1 MLDQKTLDRLWNF
14 EDPELSE
21 QHFRD
26 AISDQKYDADERAE
40 LATQLG
46 RAIGLQGRFEE
57 ADALLDSID
66 GEDEPT
72 IGVRILLERGRVLNS
87 SGHAAM
93 AVPLFEQ
100 AAELG
105 DHLGE
110 EFLAVDALHM
120 LAIADSAHA
129 ETWTRS
135 ALEYASTAHD
145 AFARRWMVAL
155 HNNLGWTLHDSG
167 RLTEA
172 LVEFQLAEQWA
183 ERAGT
188 PAQQQYARAAIEECE
203 QALAGE
209 RIVPLGAKA
218 DPSNPRLEGNLP

>member
-1 MLDQKTLDRLWNF
+1 MLDQKTLDNLWDFDN
-14 EDPELSE
+14 PELSE
-21 QHFRD
+21 QRFREAMAD
-26 AISDQKYDADERAE
+26 EKYDADERAE

-57 ADALLDSID
+57 ADALLDAID
-66 GEDEPT
+66 SEDEPT
-72 IGVRILLERGRVLNS
+72 IGVRIILERGRVLNS
-87 SGHAAM
+87 SGHPQM

-120 LAIADSAHA
+120 LAIADADHA
-129 ETWTRS
+129 ELWTRS
-135 ALEYASTAHD
+135 ALEYASTAYD
-145 AFARRWMVAL
+145 ANTRRWMIAL
-155 HNNLGWTLHDSG
+155 HNNLGWILHRSG

-183 ERAGT
+183 ERVGT
-188 PAQQQYARAAIEECE
+188 PAQQQYAREAIAECE
-203 QALAGE
+203 HALA
-209 RIVPLGAKA
+209 
-218 DPSNPRLEGNLP
+218 S

>member
-1 MLDQKTLDRLWNF
+1 MLDQETLDRLWNF
-14 EDPELSE
+14 EVPGLSE
-21 QHFRD
+21 QRFRD
-26 AISDQKYDADERAE
+26 ALTDPTYNTDEKAE

-46 RAIGLQGRFEE
+46 RAIGLQGRYEE
-57 ADALLDSID
+57 ADALLDSLD

-72 IGVRILLERGRVLNS
+72 VGIRILLERGRVLNS

-110 EFLAVDALHM
+110 EFLTVDALHM
-120 LAIADSAHA
+120 LAIADPAHA
-129 ETWTRS
+129 EAWTRS

-145 AFARRWMVAL
+145 PQTRRWMAGL
-155 HNNLGWTLHDSG
+155 HNNLGWLLHAAG
-167 RLTEA
+167 RFTQA

-183 ERAGT
+183 EQAGT
-188 PAQQQYARAAIEECE
+188 PAQQQHAREAILACE
-203 QALAGE
+203 LAMAS
-209 RIVPLGAKA
+209 PQ
-218 DPSNPRLEGNLP
+218 

>member
-1 MLDQKTLDRLWNF
+1 LLNQATLDHLWDFDN
-14 EDPELSE
+14 PELSE
-21 QHFRD
+21 QRFRD
-26 AISDQKYDADERAE
+26 AMDDQKYDVYEKAE

-66 GEDEPT
+66 GEEEPT
-72 IGVRILLERGRVLNS
+72 IGIRILLERGRILNS

-129 ETWTRS
+129 ELWTRS
-135 ALEYASTAHD
+135 ALEYASTAQEP
-145 AFARRWMVAL
+145 RTKRWMVAL
-155 HNNLGWTLHDSG
+155 HNNLGSTLLEAG

-183 ERAGT
+183 ERVGT

-203 QALAGE
+203 QALA
-209 RIVPLGAKA
+209 AH
-218 DPSNPRLEGNLP
+218 

>member
-1 MLDQKTLDRLWNF
+1 MLDQETLDRLWNF

-21 QHFRD
+21 QRFRD
-26 AISDQKYDADERAE
+26 ALADPTYNTDEKAE

-46 RAIGLQGRFEE
+46 RAIGLQGRYEE
-57 ADALLDSID
+57 ADALLDSVD
-66 GEDEPT
+66 GEEEPT
-72 IGVRILLERGRVLNS
+72 VGIRILLERGRVLNS

-120 LAIADSAHA
+120 LAIADPAHA
-129 ETWTRS
+129 DAWTRS

-145 AFARRWMVAL
+145 LHTRRWMAPLHTSLGWAL
-155 HNNLGWTLHDSG
+155 HGAG
-167 RLTEA
+167 RFTEA

-183 ERAGT
+183 EQAGT
-188 PAQQQYARAAIEECE
+188 PAQQQHAREAILDCELAMAA
-203 QALAGE
+203 G
-209 RIVPLGAKA
+209 
-218 DPSNPRLEGNLP
+218 

>member
-1 MLDQKTLDRLWNF
+1 MLDQKTLDRLWEF
-14 EDPELSE
+14 KDPKLSE
-21 QHFRD
+21 QRFRD
-26 AISDQKYDADERAE
+26 AMADHQFDADEKAE

-66 GEDEPT
+66 AEEPT
-72 IGVRILLERGRVLNS
+72 VGIRVLLERGRVLNS

-129 ETWTRS
+129 ALWTRS

-145 AFARRWMVAL
+145 LSTRRWMVAL
-155 HNNLGWTLHDSG
+155 HNNLGWALHGTG
-167 RLTEA
+167 RFTEA

-188 PAQQQYARAAIEECE
+188 PVQQQHAREAIQRCE
-203 QALAGE
+203 QALAAG
-209 RIVPLGAKA
+209 
-218 DPSNPRLEGNLP
+218 

>member
-1 MLDQKTLDRLWNF
+1 MLDQETLDRLWNSG
-14 EDPELSE
+14 DPELSE
-21 QHFRD
+21 KRFRD
-26 AISDQKYDADERAE
+26 ALADPTYNTDEKAE

-46 RAIGLQGRFEE
+46 RAIGLQGRYEE
-57 ADALLDSID
+57 ADALLDAVD
-66 GEDEPT
+66 GEEEPT
-72 IGVRILLERGRVLNS
+72 VGVRILLERGRVLNS

-120 LAIADSAHA
+120 LAIADPAHA
-129 ETWTRS
+129 EAWTRS

-145 AFARRWMVAL
+145 LHTRRWMAGL
-155 HNNLGWTLHDSG
+155 HTSLGWTLHDAG
-167 RLTEA
+167 RFTEA

-183 ERAGT
+183 EQAGT
-188 PAQQQYARAAIEECE
+188 PAQQQRAREAILACE
-203 QALAGE
+203 LALA
-209 RIVPLGAKA
+209 LG
-218 DPSNPRLEGNLP
+218 

>member
-21 QHFRD
+21 QRFRD
-26 AISDQKYDADERAE
+26 AMADQKYDADEKAE

-57 ADALLDSID
+57 ADELLDSID

-145 AFARRWMVAL
+145 PCARRWMVAL
-155 HNNLGWTLHDSG
+155 HNNLGWTLHAAG

-183 ERAGT
+183 ERVGT
-188 PAQQQYARAAIEECE
+188 PAQQEYARAAIDECE

-209 RIVPLGAKA
+209 LTI
-218 DPSNPRLEGNLP
+218 

>member
-1 MLDQKTLDRLWNF
+1 MLDQATLDRLWKY

-21 QHFRD
+21 QRFREALAD
-26 AISDQKYDADERAE
+26 PAYDADEKAE

-46 RAIGLQGRFEE
+46 RAIGLQGRYEE
-57 ADALLDSID
+57 ADALLDSVD
-66 GEDEPT
+66 GEEEPT
-72 IGVRILLERGRVLNS
+72 VGVRILLERGRVLNA

-110 EFLAVDALHM
+110 EYLAVDALHM

-129 ETWTRS
+129 ETWTKS
-135 ALEYASTAHD
+135 ALEYASTANDPHT
-145 AFARRWMVAL
+145 RRWMVAL
-155 HNNLGWTLHDSG
+155 HNNLGWALHGAG
-167 RLTEA
+167 RFTEA

-188 PAQQQYARAAIEECE
+188 PAQQQYAREAIEACE
-203 QALAGE
+203 LALAAG
-209 RIVPLGAKA
+209 
-218 DPSNPRLEGNLP
+218 

>member
-1 MLDQKTLDRLWNF
+1 MLDQKTLDLLWNF
-14 EDPELSE
+14 EDPKLSE
-21 QHFRD
+21 QRFREALAD
-26 AISDQKYDADERAE
+26 PRYDADERAE
-40 LATQLG
+40 LTTQLG
-46 RAIGLQGRFEE
+46 RAIGLQGRYEE

-66 GEDEPT
+66 GDEPT
-72 IGVRILLERGRVLNS
+72 VGVRILLERGRVLNS

-129 ETWTRS
+129 EPWTRS
-135 ALEYASTAHD
+135 ALEYASTVHD
-145 AFARRWMVAL
+145 ERTKHWMVAL
-155 HNNLGWTLHDSG
+155 HNNLGWTLQHAG

-172 LVEFQLAEQWA
+172 LVEFQLAEQWT
-183 ERAGT
+183 ERVGT
-188 PAQQQYARAAIEECE
+188 PAQQKYAREAIEECE
-203 QALAGE
+203 QALAANTDQPHQ
-209 RIVPLGAKA
+209 RKA
-218 DPSNPRLEGNLP
+218 